1 MGSPP
6 LVSRCQI
13 KLVEVQILHTQIV
26 CREHF
31 PFAQVQCLGNVQE
44 EIVTLRCTAGAD
56 APMFLRNE
64 LPGWKAKV
72 LHLHLM
78 N

>member
-1 MGSPP
+1 M
-6 LVSRCQI
+6 
-13 KLVEVQILHTQIV
+13 V

-31 PFAQVQCLGNVQE
+31 PFAQVQCLGQIQE

-56 APMFLRNE
+56 ASMFLRNE